1 MFDRL
6 RHALRRALPVLAVVA
21 ATLAG
26 SAGQR
31 WH

>member
-6 RHALRRALPVLAVVA
+6 RHAFGRVLPILAIVA